1 MNTDFKELFEYFDQ
15 QFGELK
21 ERMSGLE
28 NGFRTLHASVD
39 NYAMKAY
46 NYYKE
51 MAIPMHRVEQ
61 LENIVKELAKKN
73 GVKVSF

>member
-21 ERMSGLE
+21 ERMGNLE
-28 NGFRTLHASVD
+28 SGFRTLQVSVD
-39 NYAMKAY
+39 NYAMKAD

-51 MAIPMHRVEQ
+51 MAVLMHRVER
-61 LENIVKELAKKN
+61 LENIVKELAEKN
-73 GVKVSF
+73 GVKVTF

>member
-15 QFGELK
+15 QFGDLK

-28 NGFRTLHASVD
+28 NGFRTLQTSVD
-39 NYAMKAY
+39 NYAIKAD

-51 MAIPMHRVEQ
+51 MAVLMQRVER
-61 LENIVKELAKKN
+61 LENIVKELAEKN